1 MIRIARFC
9 GSLKLTV
16 FLLVAFHLVIFWGV
30 LGQANAEAAGM
41 PASFAVDRFFG
52 SYFVW
57 VFDVVPVPAM
67 KSLAVLACV
76 NLVAA
81 VIFRMPRGLKF
92 AGLYG
97 IHVALLLLLVGS
109 LVGSCVQIRYNG
121 YKNVASESAP
131 EMSGVLTMFP
141 AGDSLGT
148 VAVQFPLETAGWTY
162 HVDYRGRFPM
172 SPKAS
177 IDLYTVTYDPMRF
190 VPYAFMCLMLVS
202 LVFHYVV
209 VVARARKGDS

>member
-1 MIRIARFC
+1 
-9 GSLKLTV
+9 
-16 FLLVAFHLVIFWGV
+16 
-30 LGQANAEAAGM
+30 M
-41 PASFAVDRFFG
+41 PASVAVERFFG

-81 VIFRMPRGLKF
+81 MIFRMPRGLKF

-97 IHVALLLLLVGS
+97 IHIALLVLLAGS
-109 LVGSCVQIRYNG
+109 LVGGALQRDYNG
-121 YKNVASESAP
+121 YKNVAPESVP
-131 EMSGVLTMFP
+131 EKSGTLTMFP

-162 HVDYRGRFPM
+162 HVEYRGRFPM

-190 VPYAFMCLMLVS
+190 VPYAFMCLVLVS

>member
-1 MIRIARFC
+1 MLQVARFY
-9 GSLKLTV
+9 GSLKVTV
-16 FLLVAFHLVIFWGV
+16 FLLVAFLLVIFWGV
-30 LGQANAEAAGM
+30 LGQANVEAAGM

-67 KSLAVLACV
+67 KGLSVLASIH
-76 NLVAA
+76 LILSM
-81 VIFRMPRGLKF
+81 IFRMPRGRRY

-109 LVGSCVQIRYNG
+109 LVGSGVQMRYNG
-121 YKNVASESAP
+121 YKNVAPESVP
-131 EMSGVLTMFP
+131 ETSGVLTMFP

-162 HVDYRGRFPM
+162 HVEYRGRFPM
-172 SPKAS
+172 SPKSS
-177 IDLYTVTYDPMRF
+177 IDLYTVTYDPFRF
-190 VPYAFMCLMLVS
+190 VPYLFAFLLLVS
-202 LVFHYVV
+202 LAYFYVGV
-209 VVARARKGDS
+209 MIGNRKKI

>member
-1 MIRIARFC
+1 MLQVARFC
-9 GSLKLTV
+9 GSLKVTV
-16 FLLVAFHLVIFWGV
+16 FLLVAFLLVIFWGV

-81 VIFRMPRGLKF
+81 MIFRMPRGLKF

-97 IHVALLLLLVGS
+97 IHIALLVLLAGS
-109 LVGSCVQIRYNG
+109 LVGGALQQDYNG
-121 YKNVASESAP
+121 YKNVAPESVP
-131 EMSGVLTMFP
+131 EKSGTLTMFP

-148 VAVQFPLETAGWTY
+148 YARQLNLEETGWTY
-162 HVDYRGRFPM
+162 HVEYRGRFPM
-172 SPKAS
+172 SPKSS
-177 IDLYTVTYDPMRF
+177 IDLYTVTYDPFRF
-190 VPYAFMCLMLVS
+190 VPYLFALLLLVS
-202 LVFHYVV
+202 LAYFYVGV
-209 VVARARKGDS
+209 MIGNRKKI

>member
-1 MIRIARFC
+1 MLQVARFC
-9 GSLKLTV
+9 GSLKVTV
-16 FLLVAFHLVIFWGV
+16 FLLVAFLLVIFWGV

-41 PASFAVDRFFG
+41 PATVAVERFFG

-81 VIFRMPRGLKF
+81 MIFRMPRGLKF

-97 IHVALLLLLVGS
+97 IHIALLVLLAGS
-109 LVGSCVQIRYNG
+109 LVGGALQQDYNG
-121 YKNVASESAP
+121 YKNVAPESVP
-131 EMSGVLTMFP
+131 EKSGTLTMFP

-148 VAVQFPLETAGWTY
+148 YARQLNLEETGWTY
-162 HVDYRGRFPM
+162 HVEYRGRFPM
-172 SPKAS
+172 SPKSS
-177 IDLYTVTYDPMRF
+177 IDLYTVTYDPFRF
-190 VPYAFMCLMLVS
+190 VPYLFAFFLLVS
-202 LVFHYVV
+202 LAYFYVGV
-209 VVARARKGDS
+209 MIGNRKKI

>member
-1 MIRIARFC
+1 
-9 GSLKLTV
+9 
-16 FLLVAFHLVIFWGV
+16 
-30 LGQANAEAAGM
+30 M
-41 PASFAVDRFFG
+41 PASVAVERFFG

-81 VIFRMPRGLKF
+81 MIFRMPHGLKF

-97 IHVALLLLLVGS
+97 IHIALLVLLAGS
-109 LVGSCVQIRYNG
+109 LVGGALQQDYNG
-121 YKNVASESAP
+121 YKNVAPESVP
-131 EMSGVLTMFP
+131 EKSGTLTMFP

-148 VAVQFPLETAGWTY
+148 VAVQFPLENAGWTY
-162 HVDYRGRFPM
+162 HVEYRGRFPM

-190 VPYAFMCLMLVS
+190 VPYAFMSLVLVS

-209 VVARARKGDS
+209 VVVRARKGDS